1 MLKTFCAAVLL
12 VFVPLGA
19 ARASAPEAPVQQ
31 ETRLAAEA
39 GDASSGHHSERA
51 PAEAQLPT
59 GAAEDAHAGLSE
71 EHAGEE
77 DHSITH
83 MMMHL
88 ILQLA
93 VIIIVAKI
101 GGYLF
106 QRFLKMPSV
115 LGELASGM
123 LIGPYALGS
132 MIDIPNL
139 GVLFAESHGFAATP
153 QLYGIATLASI
164 ILLFLA
170 GLETDL
176 AAFLRYSV
184 VGSVVGLG
192 GLVAAFVIGD
202 LCAVLWPGNGI
213 DAFMDPAALF
223 LGVIS
228 VATSVGITARILA
241 EKKKMASP
249 EGVTILAGA
258 VFDDVFGIV
267 TLAIVMG
274 MAKAQQAGGGAVNW
288 GEIGLI
294 ALKAIGFFVVV
305 TALGLAFARKITA
318 AIKQFRSREIMVATC
333 FGLALLLAG
342 LAEMAGLAMI
352 IGAYIMGL
360 ALSRTDLANEIE
372 HHLQGVYNILV
383 PIFFCV
389 MGMMVDFAAMKPV
402 FLFGFVYSLL
412 AVFSKVVG
420 CGLPA
425 LAMRFNLRGSIRIGL
440 GMLPRGEVAL
450 IVAGIGL
457 AAGIIDQGV
466 FGVAIMMTVVTTML
480 APPLLVKSFEGGS
493 GVRKEMEGAG
503 EDIETIELEFPS
515 RDITEFLLNR
525 FVRALQNEEFFVHH
539 LHTDTPTYRVLKDDI
554 AFTLVEEGGKLVIN
568 VPSRNQ
574 HVARMILLEE
584 LLSLSDLLESSKK
597 MKGLDEMGTDLMAG
611 LFA

>member
-1 MLKTFCAAVLL
+1 MMQDTAHTVTQM
-12 VFVPLGA
+12 
-19 ARASAPEAPVQQ
+19 VQQ
-31 ETRLAAEA
+31 AGEAAAHAAE
-39 GDASSGHHSERA
+39 SSG
-51 PAEAQLPT
+51 
-59 GAAEDAHAGLSE
+59 
-71 EHAGEE
+71 
-77 DHSITH
+77 HSITH
-83 MMMHL
+83 LMMYL

-93 VIIIVAKI
+93 VIIVFAKL

-106 QRFLKMPSV
+106 QRFLNMPSV

-123 LIGPYALGS
+123 IIGPYALGG
-132 MIDIPNL
+132 MINIPNL
-139 GVLFAESHGFAATP
+139 GALFAEGHNFAVSP
-153 QLYGIATLASI
+153 ELYGIATLASI

-184 VGSVVGLG
+184 VGSCVGMG
-192 GLVAAFVIGD
+192 GLVAAFVMGD
-202 LCAVLWPGNGI
+202 LCGVLWPGNGI
-213 DAFMDPAALF
+213 NSFMDPAALF

-241 EKKKMASP
+241 EKRKMASP

-258 VFDDVFGIV
+258 VFDDVFGII

-274 MAKAQQAGGGAVNW
+274 MAKVSMGKGVAW
-288 GEIGLI
+288 GPICII

-305 TALGLAFARKITA
+305 TALGLIFSRKITA
-318 AIKQFRSREIMVATC
+318 LIKRFKSKEVIVALC
-333 FGLALLLAG
+333 FGLALLLAS

-360 ALSRTDLANEIE
+360 ALSRTDLAHEIE
-372 HHLQGVYNILV
+372 HHLEGVYNILV

-389 MGMMVDFAAMKPV
+389 MGMMVDFTAMKPV
-402 FLFGFVYSLL
+402 LIFGSVYSLL
-412 AVFSKVVG
+412 AVFSKIVG
-420 CGLPA
+420 CGVPA
-425 LAMRFNLRGSIRIGL
+425 WLMKFNLRGSLRIGL

-457 AAGIIDQGV
+457 AGGIIDQGI
-466 FGVAIMMTVVTTML
+466 FGVSIMMTVVTTML

-493 GVRKEMEGAG
+493 GLRKEMAG
-503 EDIETIELEFPS
+503 SSEDIESIVLEFPS

-525 FVRALQNEEFFVHH
+525 FVNALQDEEFFVHY
-539 LHTDTPTYRVLKDDI
+539 LHTDKPTYHVLKDDI
-554 AFTLVEEGGKLVIN
+554 DFTLIEEGNRLVIN
-568 VPSRNQ
+568 VPSANQ

-584 LLSLSDLLESSKK
+584 LLSLTDLLESTKQ
-597 MKGLDEMGTDLMAG
+597 MKSVDEMGSELMSG

>member
-1 MLKTFCAAVLL
+1 M
-12 VFVPLGA
+12 
-19 ARASAPEAPVQQ
+19 QQ
-31 ETRLAAEA
+31 EAAHTVTQVAQQAGEA
-39 GDASSGHHSERA
+39 VAHAAASSG
-51 PAEAQLPT
+51 
-59 GAAEDAHAGLSE
+59 
-71 EHAGEE
+71 
-77 DHSITH
+77 HSITH
-83 MMMHL
+83 MMMQL
-88 ILQLA
+88 VLQLA
-93 VIIIVAKI
+93 VIIVCAKV

-106 QRFLKMPSV
+106 QRFLNMPSV

-123 LIGPYALGS
+123 LIGPYALGGL
-132 MIDIPNL
+132 IDIPNI
-139 GVLFAESHGFAATP
+139 GILFVESHSFAVTP
-153 QLYGIATLASI
+153 ELYGIATLASI

-184 VGSVVGLG
+184 VGSFVGMG
-192 GLVAAFVIGD
+192 GLLAAFVMGD

-213 DAFMDPAALF
+213 DSFMDPAALF

-241 EKKKMASP
+241 EKRKMASP

-258 VFDDVFGIV
+258 VFDDVFGII

-274 MAKAQQAGGGAVNW
+274 MAKVSMGKGVAWGPICIIAV
-288 GEIGLI
+288 
-294 ALKAIGFFVVV
+294 KAIGFFVVV
-305 TALGLAFARKITA
+305 TALGLIFSRKITA
-318 AIKQFRSREIMVATC
+318 LIKRFKSKEIIVALC
-333 FGLALLLAG
+333 FGLALLLAS

-360 ALSRTDLANEIE
+360 ALSRTDLAHEIE
-372 HHLQGVYNILV
+372 HHLEGVYNILV

-389 MGMMVDFAAMKPV
+389 MGMMVDFGAMKPV
-402 FLFGFVYSLL
+402 LIFGSVYSLL

-420 CGLPA
+420 CGIPA
-425 LAMRFNLRGSIRIGL
+425 WLMKFNLRGSLRIGL

-457 AAGIIDQGV
+457 AGGIIDQGI

-493 GVRKEMEGAG
+493 GLRKEMEGSSTN
-503 EDIETIELEFPS
+503 IESIELEFPS

-525 FVRALQNEEFFVHH
+525 FVNALQQEEFFVHH
-539 LHTDTPTYRVLKDDI
+539 LHTDQPTFHVLKDDI
-554 AFTLVEEGGKLVIN
+554 DFTLIEEGNKLIIN
-568 VPSRNQ
+568 VPSVNQ

-584 LLSLSDLLESSKK
+584 LLSLSDLLESTKQ
-597 MKGLDEMGTDLMAG
+597 MKSVDEMGSDLMSG

>member
-1 MLKTFCAAVLL
+1 MQEAAATNL
-12 VFVPLGA
+12 VHQAGEA
-19 ARASAPEAPVQQ
+19 AAH
-31 ETRLAAEA
+31 AAEA
-39 GDASSGHHSERA
+39 SG
-51 PAEAQLPT
+51 
-59 GAAEDAHAGLSE
+59 
-71 EHAGEE
+71 
-77 DHSITH
+77 HSITH

-123 LIGPYALGS
+123 LIGPYALGGQ
-132 MIDIPNL
+132 IDLPGL
-139 GVLFAESHGFAATP
+139 GVLFAENAGFAASAE
-153 QLYGIATLASI
+153 LYGIATLASI

-184 VGSVVGLG
+184 VGSFVGLG
-192 GLVAAFVIGD
+192 GLVFAFVLGD
-202 LCAVLWPGNGI
+202 GLAVLWPGNGI
-213 DAFMDPAALF
+213 DSFMDPAALF

-241 EKKKMASP
+241 EKRKMASP

-258 VFDDVFGIV
+258 VFDDVLGIV

-274 MAKAQQAGGGAVNW
+274 MAKVSLDGGEVNW
-288 GEIGLI
+288 GEIGII
-294 ALKAIGFFVVV
+294 AAKAIGFFVVV
-305 TALGLAFARKITA
+305 TSLGLIFARKITA
-318 AIKQFRSREIMVATC
+318 AIKKFKSTEIIVAIC

-372 HHLQGVYNILV
+372 HHLEGVYNILV

-389 MGMMVDFAAMKPV
+389 MGMMVDFSVMKPV
-402 FLFGFVYSLL
+402 LLFGTAYSLL
-412 AVFSKVVG
+412 AIISKVVG

-425 LAMRFNLRGSIRIGL
+425 FLMKFNLRGSLRIGL

-450 IVAGIGL
+450 IIAGIGL
-457 AAGIIDQGV
+457 AGGIIDQGI
-466 FGVAIMMTVVTTML
+466 FGVSIMMTVITTML
-480 APPLLVKSFEGGS
+480 APPLLVKSFDGGS
-493 GVRKEMEGAG
+493 GLRNEQAEGAEG
-503 EDIETIELEFPS
+503 LESIVLEFPS
-515 RDITEFLLNR
+515 RDITEFLVNR
-525 FVRALQNEEFFVHH
+525 FIRALQEEEFFVHY

-554 AFTLVEEGGKLVIN
+554 AFTLIEDGRQLRID
-568 VPSRNQ
+568 VPSASQ

-584 LLSLSDLLESSKK
+584 LLSLSDLLESTKQ
-597 MKGLDEMGTDLMAG
+597 MKDLDEMGSDLMSG
-611 LFA
+611 MFA

>member
-1 MLKTFCAAVLL
+1 MHEPAATNL
-12 VFVPLGA
+12 VHQAGEVA
-19 ARASAPEAPVQQ
+19 AH
-31 ETRLAAEA
+31 AAEA
-39 GDASSGHHSERA
+39 SG
-51 PAEAQLPT
+51 
-59 GAAEDAHAGLSE
+59 
-71 EHAGEE
+71 
-77 DHSITH
+77 HSITH

-123 LIGPYALGS
+123 VIGPYALGG
-132 MIDIPNL
+132 MIDLPGL
-139 GVLFAESHGFAATP
+139 GVLFAENAGFAASAE
-153 QLYGIATLASI
+153 LYGIATLASI

-184 VGSVVGLG
+184 VGSFVGLG
-192 GLVAAFVIGD
+192 GLVFAFVLGD
-202 LCAVLWPGNGI
+202 GLAVMWPDNGI
-213 DAFMDPAALF
+213 DSFMDPAALF

-241 EKKKMASP
+241 EKRKMASP

-258 VFDDVFGIV
+258 VFDDVLGIV

-274 MAKAQQAGGGAVNW
+274 MAKVSMDGGEVNW
-288 GEIGLI
+288 GEIGII
-294 ALKAIGFFVVV
+294 AAKAVGFFVIV
-305 TALGLAFARKITA
+305 TSLGLIFARKITS
-318 AIKQFRSREIMVATC
+318 AIKKFKSTEIIVAIC

-360 ALSRTDLANEIE
+360 ALSRTDLAHEIE
-372 HHLQGVYNILV
+372 HHLEGVYNILV

-389 MGMMVDFAAMKPV
+389 MGMMVDFSVMKPV
-402 FLFGFVYSLL
+402 LVFGAVYSIL
-412 AVFSKVVG
+412 AIFSKVLG

-425 LAMRFNLRGSIRIGL
+425 FLTKFNLRGSLRIGL

-450 IVAGIGL
+450 IIAGIGL
-457 AAGIIDQGV
+457 ASGIIDQGI
-466 FGVAIMMTVVTTML
+466 FGVSIMMTVITTML

-493 GVRKEMEGAG
+493 GLRKELEGG
-503 EDIETIELEFPS
+503 SEEIETIILEFPS
-515 RDITEFLLNR
+515 RDITEFLLHR
-525 FVRALQNEEFFVHH
+525 FIRALQDEEFFVHH
-539 LHTDTPTYRVLKDDI
+539 LHTDQPTHRVLKDDI
-554 AFTLVEEGGKLVIN
+554 AFTLIQDGNKLQVN
-568 VPSRNQ
+568 VPSANQ

-584 LLSLSDLLESSKK
+584 LLSLSDLLESTKQ
-597 MKGLDEMGTDLMAG
+597 MKGLDEMGSDLMSG

>member
-1 MLKTFCAAVLL
+1 MTNQLHQAA
-12 VFVPLGA
+12 A
-19 ARASAPEAPVQQ
+19 H
-31 ETRLAAEA
+31 AAEA
-39 GDASSGHHSERA
+39 SSHG
-51 PAEAQLPT
+51 
-59 GAAEDAHAGLSE
+59 
-71 EHAGEE
+71 
-77 DHSITH
+77 ITH

-88 ILQLA
+88 VLQLA

-106 QRFLKMPSV
+106 QRLLKMPSV

-123 LIGPYALGS
+123 LIGPYALGGQ
-132 MIDIPNL
+132 IDLPGL
-139 GVLFAESHGFAATP
+139 GILFAENAGFAASTE
-153 QLYGIATLASI
+153 LYGIATLASI

-192 GLVAAFVIGD
+192 GLVAAFALGD
-202 LCAVLWPGNGI
+202 LIAVVWPGNGI
-213 DAFMDPAALF
+213 DSFMDPAALF

-241 EKKKMASP
+241 EKQKMSSP

-274 MAKAQQAGGGAVNW
+274 MAKVSVDGGAVNW
-288 GEIGLI
+288 GEIGII
-294 ALKAIGFFVVV
+294 AAKAIGFFVVV
-305 TALGLAFARKITA
+305 TSLGLVFARKITA
-318 AIKQFRSREIMVATC
+318 AIKHFKSNEIIVAIC

-360 ALSRTDLANEIE
+360 ALSRTDLSHEIE
-372 HHLQGVYNILV
+372 QNLQGIYNILV

-389 MGMMVDFAAMKPV
+389 MGMMVDFSAMKPV
-402 FLFGFVYSLL
+402 LLFGSAYSLL
-412 AVFSKVVG
+412 AIASKVVG

-425 LAMRFNLRGSIRIGL
+425 YFTRFNLRGSLRIGL

-457 AAGIIDQGV
+457 ASGIIGQGI
-466 FGVAIMMTVVTTML
+466 FGVAIMMTVITTML
-480 APPLLVKSFEGGS
+480 APPLLVKSFAGGS
-493 GVRKEMEGAG
+493 GLRKELEGG
-503 EDIETIELEFPS
+503 HEDIETIVLEFPS
-515 RDITEFLLNR
+515 RDITEFLINR
-525 FVRALQNEEFFVHH
+525 FVRALQEEEFFVHY
-539 LHTDTPTYRVLKDDI
+539 LHTGQATYRVLKDDI
-554 AFTLVEEGGKLVIN
+554 AFTLIEDGNQLRVD
-568 VPSRNQ
+568 VPSANQ
-574 HVARMILLEE
+574 HIVRMILLEE
-584 LLSLSDLLESSKK
+584 LLSLSDLLESTKQ
-597 MKGLDEMGTDLMAG
+597 MKSLDEMGSDLMSG

>member
-1 MLKTFCAAVLL
+1 MQEAAHTATNAVHH
-12 VFVPLGA
+12 
-19 ARASAPEAPVQQ
+19 ASEAVAH
-31 ETRLAAEA
+31 AAEV
-39 GDASSGHHSERA
+39 SG
-51 PAEAQLPT
+51 
-59 GAAEDAHAGLSE
+59 
-71 EHAGEE
+71 
-77 DHSITH
+77 HSITH
-83 MMMHL
+83 MMMRL

-93 VIIIVAKI
+93 VIIIVAKV

-123 LIGPYALGS
+123 LIGPYALGGK
-132 MIDIPNL
+132 IVLPGL
-139 GVLFAESHGFAATP
+139 GVLFAEHAGFAASAE
-153 QLYGIATLASI
+153 LYGIATLASI
-164 ILLFLA
+164 VLLFLA

-184 VGSVVGLG
+184 VGSFVGLG
-192 GLVAAFVIGD
+192 GLVAAFVLGD
-202 LCAVLWPGNGI
+202 YIAVLWPDNGI
-213 DAFMDPAALF
+213 NDFMDPAALF

-241 EKKKMASP
+241 EKRKMSSP

-274 MAKAQQAGGGAVNW
+274 MAKVSMGGGEVNW
-288 GEIGLI
+288 GEIGII
-294 ALKAIGFFVVV
+294 AAKAIGFFVVV
-305 TALGLAFARKITA
+305 TSLGLIFARKITA
-318 AIKQFRSREIMVATC
+318 AIKQFRSPEIIVATC

-360 ALSRTDLANEIE
+360 ALSRTDLAHEIE
-372 HHLQGVYNILV
+372 HHLQGIYNILV

-389 MGMMVDFAAMKPV
+389 MGMMVDFSVMKPV
-402 FLFGFVYSLL
+402 LLFGSVYSLL
-412 AVFSKVVG
+412 AIVSKVAG

-425 LAMRFNLRGSIRIGL
+425 WLMKFNVRGSLRIGL

-457 AAGIIDQGV
+457 ASGIIDQGI
-466 FGVAIMMTVVTTML
+466 FGVSIMMTVITTML

-493 GVRKEMEGAG
+493 GLRKEMAG
-503 EDIETIELEFPS
+503 GSEDIETIELEFPS

-539 LHTDTPTYRVLKDDI
+539 LHTANPTYRVLKDDI
-554 AFTLVEEGGKLVIN
+554 AFTLIQDDKQLLVS
-568 VPSRNQ
+568 VPTVNQ
-574 HVARMILLEE
+574 HIARMILLEE
-584 LLSLSDLLESSKK
+584 LLSLSDLLESTKK
-597 MKGLDEMGTDLMAG
+597 MKSIDEMGTDL
-611 LFA
+611 

>member
-1 MLKTFCAAVLL
+1 MQDTAHAATDL
-12 VFVPLGA
+12 VYNAGETA
-19 ARASAPEAPVQQ
+19 A
-31 ETRLAAEA
+31 LAAEA
-39 GDASSGHHSERA
+39 SGHS
-51 PAEAQLPT
+51 L
-59 GAAEDAHAGLSE
+59 
-71 EHAGEE
+71 
-77 DHSITH
+77 TH

-88 ILQLA
+88 IIQLA

-123 LIGPYALGS
+123 VIGPYALGG

-139 GVLFAESHGFAATP
+139 GILFAESHGFAASP

-184 VGSVVGLG
+184 VGSFVGLG
-192 GLVAAFVIGD
+192 GLIAAFALGD
-202 LCAVLWPGNGI
+202 LCAVYWPGNGI
-213 DAFMDPAALF
+213 DSFMDPAALF

-241 EKKKMASP
+241 EKRKMDSP

-274 MAKAQQAGGGAVNW
+274 MAKVSMSGGEVNW
-288 GEIGLI
+288 GEIGII
-294 ALKAIGFFVVV
+294 AAKAIGFFVVV
-305 TALGLAFARKITA
+305 TSLGLIFARKITA
-318 AIKQFRSREIMVATC
+318 AIKQFKSTEIIVAIC
-333 FGLALLLAG
+333 FGLSLLLAG

-360 ALSRTDLANEIE
+360 ALSRTDLAHEIE

-389 MGMMVDFAAMKPV
+389 MGMMVDFSAMKPV
-402 FLFGFVYSLL
+402 LAFGAVYSLL

-425 LAMRFNLRGSIRIGL
+425 YLMKFNLRGSVRIGL

-457 AAGIIDQGV
+457 AAGIIDQGI
-466 FGVAIMMTVVTTML
+466 FGVSIMMTVITTML
-480 APPLLVKSFEGGS
+480 APPLLVKSFDGGS
-493 GVRKEMEGAG
+493 GLRKEMEGG
-503 EDIETIELEFPS
+503 SDDIETIVLEFPS
-515 RDITEFLLNR
+515 RDITEFLRNR
-525 FVRALQNEEFFVHH
+525 FVRALQDEEFFVHH
-539 LHTDTPTYRVLKDDI
+539 LHTDVPTYRVLKDDI
-554 AFTLVEEGGKLVIN
+554 AFTLIEDGRELRVN
-568 VPSRNQ
+568 VPAASH

-584 LLSLSDLLESSKK
+584 LLSLSDLLESTKQ
-597 MKGLDEMGTDLMAG
+597 MKSVDEMGSDLMSG

>member
-1 MLKTFCAAVLL
+1 MQDSGHAVTE
-12 VFVPLGA
+12 V
-19 ARASAPEAPVQQ
+19 VQQ
-31 ETRLAAEA
+31 AGEAVVHAAE
-39 GDASSGHHSERA
+39 SSG
-51 PAEAQLPT
+51 
-59 GAAEDAHAGLSE
+59 
-71 EHAGEE
+71 
-77 DHSITH
+77 HSITH

-88 ILQLA
+88 VLQLA
-93 VIIIVAKI
+93 VIIVCAKI

-123 LIGPYALGS
+123 IIGPYALGGMVS
-132 MIDIPNL
+132 VPNL
-139 GVLFAESHGFAATP
+139 GLLFAESHNFAVTP
-153 QLYGIATLASI
+153 ELYGIATLASI

-184 VGSVVGLG
+184 VGSLVGMG
-192 GLVAAFVIGD
+192 GLVAAFMIGD

-213 DAFMDPAALF
+213 DSCMDPSALF

-241 EKKKMASP
+241 EKRKMGSP

-258 VFDDVFGIV
+258 VFDDVFGII

-274 MAKAQQAGGGAVNW
+274 MAKVSMGKGVAW
-288 GEIGLI
+288 GPICII

-305 TALGLAFARKITA
+305 TALGLIFSRKITA
-318 AIKQFRSREIMVATC
+318 LIKRFGSKEIIVAVC
-333 FGLALLLAG
+333 FGLALLLAS

-360 ALSRTDLANEIE
+360 ALSRTDLAHEIE
-372 HHLQGVYNILV
+372 QHLEGVYNILV

-389 MGMMVDFAAMKPV
+389 MGMMVDFAAMRPV
-402 FLFGFVYSLL
+402 LIFGSVYSLL
-412 AVFSKVVG
+412 AVFSKVFG

-425 LAMRFNLRGSIRIGL
+425 WLMKFNLRGSLRIGL

-457 AAGIIDQGV
+457 ASGIIDQGI
-466 FGVAIMMTVVTTML
+466 FGVSIMMTVITTML

-493 GVRKEMEGAG
+493 GLRKEMEGSG
-503 EDIETIELEFPS
+503 QDIESIELEFPS
-515 RDITEFLLNR
+515 HDIAEFLLNR
-525 FVRALQNEEFFVHH
+525 FVGALQEEEFFVHR
-539 LHTDTPTYRVLKDDI
+539 LHTDQPTLHVLKDDI
-554 AFTLVEEGGKLVIN
+554 DFTLVEERNKLIIN
-568 VPSRNQ
+568 VPSSNQ

-584 LLSLSDLLESSKK
+584 LLSLTDLLEASKQ
-597 MKGLDEMGTDLMAG
+597 MKSVDEMGSDLMSG
-611 LFA
+611 LF

>member
-1 MLKTFCAAVLL
+1 MQEATNAVY
-12 VFVPLGA
+12 
-19 ARASAPEAPVQQ
+19 
-31 ETRLAAEA
+31 
-39 GDASSGHHSERA
+39 
-51 PAEAQLPT
+51 
-59 GAAEDAHAGLSE
+59 HAGHVITQSVTHAVQ
-71 EHAGEE
+71 HAGEAAAHAAE
-77 DHSITH
+77 GAGHGITH
-83 MMMHL
+83 TMMHL

-93 VIIIVAKI
+93 VIIVVAKI
-101 GGYLF
+101 GGFLV

-123 LIGPYALGS
+123 VIGPYALGS
-132 MIDIPNL
+132 QIYLPGL
-139 GVLFAESHGFAATP
+139 GQLFAENQGFAASTE
-153 QLYGIATLASI
+153 LYGIATLASI

-184 VGSVVGLG
+184 VGSFVGIG
-192 GLVAAFVIGD
+192 GLASAFVIGN
-202 LCAVLWPGNGI
+202 LCAVFWPGNGI
-213 DAFMDPAALF
+213 DSFMDPAALF

-241 EKKKMASP
+241 EKRKMASP

-258 VFDDVFGIV
+258 VFDDVFGII

-274 MAKAQQAGGGAVNW
+274 MAKISMGDGVAW
-288 GEIGLI
+288 GPICII

-305 TALGLAFARKITA
+305 TALGLMFSRKITA
-318 AIKQFRSREIMVATC
+318 LIKKFKSKDMIVAVC
-333 FGLALLLAG
+333 FGLALLLAS

-360 ALSRTDLANEIE
+360 ALSRTDLTHEIE
-372 HHLQGVYNILV
+372 QHLEGVYNILV

-389 MGMMVDFAAMKPV
+389 MGMMVDFSVMKPV
-402 FLFGFVYSLL
+402 LIFGSVYSLL
-412 AVFSKVVG
+412 AVVSKVVG

-425 LAMRFNLRGSIRIGL
+425 YLMKFNLRGSLRIGL

-457 AAGIIDQGV
+457 ASGIIDQGI
-466 FGVAIMMTVVTTML
+466 FGVSIMMTVITTML

-493 GVRKEMEGAG
+493 GLRKEMEGDS
-503 EDIETIELEFPS
+503 EDIEAIELEFPS

-525 FVRALQNEEFFVHH
+525 FVRALQSEEFFVHN
-539 LHTDTPTYRVLKDDI
+539 LHTEQPTYRVLKDDI
-554 AFTLVEEGGKLVIN
+554 AFTLMQDSDKLTIL
-568 VPSRNQ
+568 VPAANQ

-584 LLSLSDLLESSKK
+584 LLSLSDLLESTKQ
-597 MKGLDEMGTDLMAG
+597 MKNVDEMGSDLVSG
-611 LFA
+611 LFT

>member
-1 MLKTFCAAVLL
+1 MQD
-12 VFVPLGA
+12 
-19 ARASAPEAPVQQ
+19 VQ
-31 ETRLAAEA
+31 LAATSA
-39 GDASSGHHSERA
+39 IH
-51 PAEAQLPT
+51 
-59 GAAEDAHAGLSE
+59 
-71 EHAGEE
+71 HAGEAASHAAE
-77 DHSITH
+77 SSGHSITH

-93 VIIIVAKI
+93 VIIICAKI

-123 LIGPYALGS
+123 LIGPYALGG
-132 MIDIPNL
+132 MINIPNL
-139 GVLFAESHGFAATP
+139 GLLFAEQQGFAASAE
-153 QLYGIATLASI
+153 LYGIATLASI

-176 AAFLRYSV
+176 AAFLRYSI
-184 VGSVVGLG
+184 VGSFVGLG
-192 GLVAAFVIGD
+192 GLIAAFAFGD
-202 LCAVLWPGNGI
+202 LCAVYWPGNGI
-213 DAFMDPAALF
+213 DSFMDPAALF

-241 EKKKMASP
+241 EKRKMASP

-274 MAKAQQAGGGAVNW
+274 MAKVSMSGGVVNW

-294 ALKAIGFFVVV
+294 AAKAIGFFVVV
-305 TALGLAFARKITA
+305 TSLGLIFARKITA
-318 AIKQFRSREIMVATC
+318 AIKKFKSTEIIVAIC
-333 FGLALLLAG
+333 FGLSLLLAG

-360 ALSRTDLANEIE
+360 ALSRTDLAHEIE
-372 HHLQGVYNILV
+372 HHLEGVYNILV

-389 MGMMVDFAAMKPV
+389 MGMMVDFSVMKPV
-402 FLFGFVYSLL
+402 LAFGAVYSIL
-412 AVFSKVVG
+412 AIFSKVVG

-425 LAMRFNLRGSIRIGL
+425 YLMKFNMRGSLRIGL

-457 AAGIIDQGV
+457 ASGIIDQGI
-466 FGVAIMMTVVTTML
+466 FGVSIMMTVITTML
-480 APPLLVKSFEGGS
+480 APPLLVKSFDGGS
-493 GVRKEMEGAG
+493 GLRKEMDDMGG
-503 EDIETIELEFPS
+503 EIETIEMEFPS
-515 RDITEFLLNR
+515 RDITEFLVNR

-539 LHTDTPTYRVLKDDI
+539 LHTDKPTYRVLKDDI
-554 AFTLVEEGGKLVIN
+554 AFTLMQDGKKLIIN
-568 VPSRNQ
+568 VPNANQ
-574 HVARMILLEE
+574 HVARMMLLEE
-584 LLSLSDLLESSKK
+584 LLSLTDLLESTKQ
-597 MKGLDEMGTDLMAG
+597 MKNVDEMGSDLMSG
-611 LFA
+611 MFA

>member
-1 MLKTFCAAVLL
+1 MSATNAVLHA
-12 VFVPLGA
+12 VHQTAGA
-19 ARASAPEAPVQQ
+19 AIAVADE
-31 ETRLAAEA
+31 
-39 GDASSGHHSERA
+39 SSH
-51 PAEAQLPT
+51 
-59 GAAEDAHAGLSE
+59 D
-71 EHAGEE
+71 
-77 DHSITH
+77 ITH
-83 MMMHL
+83 MMML
-88 ILQLA
+88 LVIQLA

-101 GGYLF
+101 GGYLS

-123 LIGPYALGS
+123 LIGPYALGAH
-132 MIDIPNL
+132 IILPDYGPI
-139 GVLFAESHGFAATP
+139 FTEHAGFAASTE
-153 QLYGIATLASI
+153 LYGIATLASI

-192 GLVAAFVIGD
+192 GLITAFVIGD

-213 DAFMDPAALF
+213 HNFMDPAALF

-241 EKKKMASP
+241 EKRKMASP

-267 TLAIVMG
+267 ALAIVMG
-274 MAKAQQAGGGAVNW
+274 MAKVSIDGGAVDW
-288 GEIGLI
+288 GKIGII
-294 ALKAIGFFVVV
+294 AAKAIGFFTIV
-305 TALGLAFARKITA
+305 TALGLIYARKITA
-318 AIKQFRSREIMVATC
+318 AIKQFKSKEIMVAIC
-333 FGLALLLAG
+333 FGLAMLLAG

-360 ALSRTDLANEIE
+360 ALSRTDLAHEIE
-372 HHLQGVYNILV
+372 EHLESINSILV

-402 FLFGFVYSLL
+402 LAFGAVYSLL
-412 AVFSKVVG
+412 AVFSKVIG

-425 LAMRFNLRGSIRIGL
+425 WAMRFNLRGSLRIGL

-466 FGVAIMMTVVTTML
+466 FGVAIMMTVITTMA
-480 APPLLVKSFEGGS
+480 APPLLVKSFNGGS
-493 GVRKEMEGAG
+493 GLRREMAG
-503 EDIETIELEFPS
+503 SSENVNSIDLEFPS
-515 RDITEFLLNR
+515 SDITEFLIER
-525 FVRALQNEEFFVHH
+525 FVRALRNEEFYVNR
-539 LHTDTPTYRVLKDDI
+539 LHTEKLTYQVRKDDI
-554 AFTLVEEGGKLVIN
+554 MFVLVKEGSTLRINAAVEQQNLV
-568 VPSRNQ
+568 RL
-574 HVARMILLEE
+574 MLTEE
-584 LLSLSDLLESSKK
+584 LLSLSDLLDATQK
-597 MKGLDEMGTDLMAG
+597 MEDLQSMGSGLLAG
-611 LFA
+611 MFC

>member
-1 MLKTFCAAVLL
+1 MLKSALL
-12 VFVPLGA
+12 ALLFTVSSLGA
-19 ARASAPEAPVQQ
+19 AFAAS
-31 ETRLAAEA
+31 
-39 GDASSGHHSERA
+39 G
-51 PAEAQLPT
+51 
-59 GAAEDAHAGLSE
+59 DAHASPAPSETQGVAEGYEVGHQHKPSVCEGPRPESE
-71 EHAGEE
+71 EPVTEE
-77 DHSITH
+77 ENHNITH
-83 MMMHL
+83 MMVHL

-93 VIIIVAKI
+93 VIIICAKV

-123 LIGPYALGS
+123 VIGPYALGGL
-132 MIDIPNL
+132 IHIPNL
-139 GVLFAESHGFAATP
+139 GILFAESHGFAATP

-176 AAFLRYSV
+176 AAFIRYSV
-184 VGSVVGLG
+184 VGSFVGLG
-192 GLVAAFVIGD
+192 GLIAAFALGD
-202 LCAVLWPGNGI
+202 LCAVYWPGNGI
-213 DAFMDPAALF
+213 DSFMDPEALF

-274 MAKAQQAGGGAVNW
+274 MARVSMDGGEVNW
-288 GEIGLI
+288 GEIGI
-294 ALKAIGFFVVV
+294 ISAKAIGFFVVV
-305 TALGLAFARKITA
+305 TALGLAFSRKITA
-318 AIKQFRSREIMVATC
+318 MIKKFKSTEIIVAIC
-333 FGLALLLAG
+333 FGLSLLLAG

-360 ALSRTDLANEIE
+360 ALSRTDLAHEIDQQLE
-372 HHLQGVYNILV
+372 GVYNLLV

-389 MGMMVDFAAMKPV
+389 MGMMVDFSVMKPM
-402 FLFGFVYSLL
+402 LAFGAVYSVL
-412 AVFSKVVG
+412 AIFSKVVG

-425 LAMRFNLRGSIRIGL
+425 YLMKFNMRGSLRIGL

-457 AAGIIDQGV
+457 ASGIISQGI
-466 FGVAIMMTVVTTML
+466 FGVSIMMTVITTML

-493 GVRKEMEGAG
+493 GLRVEIDGDS
-503 EDIETIELEFPS
+503 EDIETIEIEFPS
-515 RDITEFLLNR
+515 HDITEFLLNR
-525 FVRALQNEEFFVHH
+525 FVRALKAEEFFVHH
-539 LHTDTPTYRVLKDDI
+539 LHTDQPTYRVLKDDI
-554 AFTLVEEGGKLVIN
+554 AFTLIEEGNKLVIS
-568 VPSRNQ
+568 VPRANQ
-574 HVARMILLEE
+574 YVARMILLEE
-584 LLSLSDLLESSKK
+584 LLSLTDLLESTKK
-597 MKGLDEMGTDLMAG
+597 MKDLDRMGTDLMQD

>member
-1 MLKTFCAAVLL
+1 MQEAATNLVHQAGAAV
-12 VFVPLGA
+12 
-19 ARASAPEAPVQQ
+19 
-31 ETRLAAEA
+31 AEA
-39 GDASSGHHSERA
+39 AGH
-51 PAEAQLPT
+51 
-59 GAAEDAHAGLSE
+59 G
-71 EHAGEE
+71 
-77 DHSITH
+77 ITH

-123 LIGPYALGS
+123 LIGPYAFGGKINLPG
-132 MIDIPNL
+132 L
-139 GVLFAESHGFAATP
+139 GVLFAEHAGFAASAE
-153 QLYGIATLASI
+153 LYGIATLASI

-184 VGSVVGLG
+184 VGSFVGLG
-192 GLVAAFVIGD
+192 GLVAAFALGD
-202 LCAVLWPGNGI
+202 FIAVLWPGNGI
-213 DAFMDPAALF
+213 DSFMDPAALF

-241 EKKKMASP
+241 EKQKMSSP

-274 MAKAQQAGGGAVNW
+274 MAKVSMGGGEVNW
-288 GEIGLI
+288 GEIGTI
-294 ALKAIGFFVVV
+294 AAKAVGFFAVV
-305 TALGLAFARKITA
+305 TSLGLIFARKITA
-318 AIKQFRSREIMVATC
+318 AIKQFKSTEIIVAIC
-333 FGLALLLAG
+333 FGLSLLLAG

-360 ALSRTDLANEIE
+360 ALSRTDLAHEIE
-372 HHLQGVYNILV
+372 HHLQGIYNILV

-389 MGMMVDFAAMKPV
+389 MGMMVDFSVMKPV
-402 FLFGFVYSLL
+402 LFFGSVYSLL
-412 AVFSKVVG
+412 AIVSKVVG

-425 LAMRFNLRGSIRIGL
+425 WLMKFNVRGSLRIGL

-450 IVAGIGL
+450 IVAGVGL
-457 AAGIIDQGV
+457 ASGIIDQGI
-466 FGVAIMMTVVTTML
+466 FGVSIMMTVVTTML

-493 GVRKEMEGAG
+493 GLRKEMVGGSES
-503 EDIETIELEFPS
+503 IESIELEFPS

-525 FVRALQNEEFFVHH
+525 FVRALQDEEFFVHN
-539 LHTDTPTYRVLKDDI
+539 LHTELPTYRVLKDNI
-554 AFTLVEEGGKLVIN
+554 AFTLVSDGNKLQVN
-568 VPSRNQ
+568 VPAANQ
-574 HVARMILLEE
+574 HIARMILLEE
-584 LLSLSDLLESSKK
+584 LLALSDLLESTKQ
-597 MKGLDEMGTDLMAG
+597 MKGLDEMGSDLMSG
-611 LFA
+611 MFA

>member
-1 MLKTFCAAVLL
+1 MLKVFFVAILL
-12 VFVPLGA
+12 TVGTLGA
-19 ARASAPEAPVQQ
+19 AGALAGETPLSQ
-31 ETRLAAEA
+31 EKKVAGVLAATA
-39 GDASSGHHSERA
+39 P
-51 PAEAQLPT
+51 PAEQAFSPRLHDEYH
-59 GAAEDAHAGLSE
+59 AEEALGEHSLVEE
-71 EHAGEE
+71 EHN
-77 DHSITH
+77 ITH
-83 MMMHL
+83 MMMLL

-93 VIIIVAKI
+93 VIIVGAKV
-101 GGYLF
+101 GGFLF

-123 LIGPYALGS
+123 LIGPYALGGR
-132 MIDIPNL
+132 IDIPGL
-139 GVLFAESHGFAATP
+139 GVLFSEHLGFAASAE
-153 QLYGIATLASI
+153 LYGIATLASI

-184 VGSVVGLG
+184 VGSAVGLG
-192 GLVAAFVIGD
+192 GLVAAFVLGD
-202 LCAVLWPGNGI
+202 LLAVVWPGNGV
-213 DAFMDPAALF
+213 DAFMEPAALF

-241 EKKKMASP
+241 EKRKMASP

-258 VFDDVFGIV
+258 VFDDVLGIV

-274 MAKAQQAGGGAVNW
+274 MAKVSTSGGTVHW

-294 ALKAIGFFVVV
+294 ALKAVGFFVVV
-305 TALGLAFARKITA
+305 TSLGLIFARKITS
-318 AIKQFRSREIMVATC
+318 AIKQFRSREMMVAIC

-360 ALSRTDLANEIE
+360 ALSRTDLAYEIE
-372 HHLQGVYNILV
+372 SQLKGIYNILV

-389 MGMMVDFAAMKPV
+389 MGMMVDFSAMKSVLV
-402 FLFGFVYSLL
+402 FGSAYSLL
-412 AVFSKVVG
+412 AIVSKVVG

-425 LAMRFNLRGSIRIGL
+425 YAMKFNLRGSLRIGL

-457 AAGIIDQGV
+457 AGGVIDQGI

-493 GVRKEMEGAG
+493 GLRKEMEGSH
-503 EDIETIELEFPS
+503 EDIVMIQLEFPS
-515 RDITEFLLNR
+515 HDIVEFLRTR
-525 FVRALQNEEFFVHH
+525 FIRALQHEEFFVHH
-539 LHTDTPTYRVLKDDI
+539 LHTDQPTYRVLKDDI
-554 AFTLVEEGGKLVIN
+554 AFTIIADDNKLVIN
-568 VPSRNQ
+568 VPAAHQ
-574 HVARMILLEE
+574 AIARMILLEE
-584 LLSLSDLLESSKK
+584 LLSLSDLLESSKQ

>member
-1 MLKTFCAAVLL
+1 MTNEAVHAATHAVH
-12 VFVPLGA
+12 
-19 ARASAPEAPVQQ
+19 Q
-31 ETRLAAEA
+31 A
-39 GDASSGHHSERA
+39 G
-51 PAEAQLPT
+51 T
-59 GAAEDAHAGLSE
+59 GAAHMTEASG
-71 EHAGEE
+71 
-77 DHSITH
+77 HSITH
-83 MMMHL
+83 LMMIL

-93 VIIIVAKI
+93 IIIIAAKV
-101 GGYLF
+101 GGLLF
-106 QRFLKMPSV
+106 QRLLKLPSV

-123 LIGPYALGS
+123 LIGPYALGGT
-132 MIDIPNL
+132 INIPAI
-139 GVLFAESHGFAATP
+139 GMLFAEHDGLAASSE
-153 QLYGIATLASI
+153 LYGIATLASI

-176 AAFLRYSV
+176 SAFLRYSI
-184 VGSVVGLG
+184 VGSFVGLG
-192 GLVAAFVIGD
+192 GLLFSFVLGD

-213 DAFMDPAALF
+213 DSFMDPAALF

-241 EKKKMASP
+241 EKRKMASP

-258 VFDDVFGIV
+258 VFDDVLGIV

-274 MAKAQQAGGGAVNW
+274 MAKVEMEGGGVNW
-288 GEIGLI
+288 GQIGFI

-318 AIKQFRSREIMVATC
+318 AIKQFHSREVMVATC

-360 ALSRTDLANEIE
+360 ALSRTDLAYEIE
-372 HHLQGVYNILV
+372 HNLEGVYNILV

-389 MGMMVDFAAMKPV
+389 MGMMVDFRAMQPV
-402 FLFGFVYSLL
+402 LVFGSVYSLL

-425 LAMRFNLRGSIRIGL
+425 WLMRFNMRGSIRIGL

-457 AAGIIDQGV
+457 AAGIIDQGI
-466 FGVAIMMTVVTTML
+466 FGVAIMMTVITTML

-493 GVRKEMEGAG
+493 GVRKEMPGGG
-503 EDIETIELEFPS
+503 ENIETIELTFPS
-515 RDITEFLLNR
+515 HDIAEFLLNR
-525 FVRALQNEEFFVHH
+525 YIQALQQEEFFVHN
-539 LHTDTPTYRVLKDDI
+539 LHTDQPTYRVLKDDI
-554 AFTLVEEGGKLVIN
+554 AFTLVHDVDKLQIN
-568 VPSRNQ
+568 VPHAYQ

-584 LLSLSDLLESSKK
+584 LLSLSDLLESTKQ
-597 MKGLDEMGTDLMAG
+597 MKGIDEMGSDLMSG
-611 LFA
+611 LFD

>member
-1 MLKTFCAAVLL
+1 MQAVTN
-12 VFVPLGA
+12 A
-19 ARASAPEAPVQQ
+19 VQQ
-31 ETRLAAEA
+31 AGEAIAQSVTNAAHVAGEA
-39 GDASSGHHSERA
+39 A
-51 PAEAQLPT
+51 
-59 GAAEDAHAGLSE
+59 AHAVEG
-71 EHAGEE
+71 AG
-77 DHSITH
+77 HSITH
-83 MMMHL
+83 TMMHL

-106 QRFLKMPSV
+106 NRFLKMPSV

-123 LIGPYALGS
+123 VIGPYALGS
-132 MIDIPNL
+132 MIDLPGL
-139 GVLFAESHGFAATP
+139 GQLFIENHGFAASAE
-153 QLYGIATLASI
+153 LYGIATLASI

-192 GLVAAFVIGD
+192 GLIAAFALGD
-202 LCAVLWPGNGI
+202 LLAVYWPGNGI
-213 DAFMDPAALF
+213 DSFMDPAALF

-241 EKKKMASP
+241 EKRKMASP

-274 MAKAQQAGGGAVNW
+274 MAKVSMGGGEVNW
-288 GEIGLI
+288 GEIGII
-294 ALKAIGFFVVV
+294 AAKAVGFFVVV
-305 TALGLAFARKITA
+305 TSLGLIFARKITS
-318 AIKQFRSREIMVATC
+318 AIKKFKSTEMIVGIC
-333 FGLALLLAG
+333 FGLSLLLAG

-360 ALSRTDLANEIE
+360 ALSRTDLAHEIE
-372 HHLQGVYNILV
+372 HHLEGVYNILV

-389 MGMMVDFAAMKPV
+389 MGMMVDFSVMKPV
-402 FLFGFVYSLL
+402 LVFGSVYSIL
-412 AVFSKVVG
+412 AVVSKVVG

-425 LAMRFNLRGSIRIGL
+425 YLMKFNLRGSLRIGL

-457 AAGIIDQGV
+457 AGGIIDQGI
-466 FGVAIMMTVVTTML
+466 FGVAIMMTVITTML

-493 GVRKEMEGAG
+493 GLRKEMEGG
-503 EDIETIELEFPS
+503 SEDIEVFELEFPS
-515 RDITEFLLNR
+515 RDITEFLLGR
-525 FVRALQNEEFFVHH
+525 FVRALQSEEFFVHN
-539 LHTDTPTYRVLKDDI
+539 LHTDQPTYRVLKDDI
-554 AFTLVEEGGKLVIN
+554 AFTLMQDSTKLIVN
-568 VPSRNQ
+568 VPAANQ

-584 LLSLSDLLESSKK
+584 LLALSDLLESTKQ
-597 MKGLDEMGTDLMAG
+597 MKGLDEMGSNLISG
-611 LFA
+611 LFT